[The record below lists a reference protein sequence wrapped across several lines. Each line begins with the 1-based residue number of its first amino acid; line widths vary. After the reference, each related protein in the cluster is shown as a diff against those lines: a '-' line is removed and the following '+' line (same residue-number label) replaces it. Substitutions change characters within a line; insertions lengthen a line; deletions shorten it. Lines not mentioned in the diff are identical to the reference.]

1 MLSCVLH
8 GRCCREQAPRI
19 NRKESR
25 YGRQRDMIE
34 FIGRID
40 SLYHCSIKKNERHC
54 VALVLLTRKRGGG
67 EGGGG
72 GSRGFN

>member
-1 MLSCVLH
+1 
-8 GRCCREQAPRI
+8 
-19 NRKESR
+19 
-25 YGRQRDMIE
+25 MIE